1 MREEQSGQV
10 QRFEG
15 ALSPNQLLEPSFDEW
30 YRHEHPRLIATLLLI
45 TGDLALVT
53 ESVDEAFARALER
66 WARVSAMAS
75 PTGWTFTVARN
86 LSRRSAWRLGLERRL
101 LARSPRARDIP
112 PPAGEIWAAV
122 SQLAPRQR
130 EVVVLRHVTDLREA
144 EIAQVLGISRSTV
157 SSTLRSAYAR
167 LAHSIDES
175 PTQSEDKCHN
185 SKK

>member
-1 MREEQSGQV
+1 MQPL
-10 QRFEG
+10 EG
-15 ALSPNQLLEPSFDEW
+15 ALSPNEASEATFDAW
-30 YRHEHPRLIATLLLI
+30 YRREHPRLIATLLLI
-45 TGDLALVT
+45 TGDLVLAT

-66 WARVSAMAS
+66 WARVGTMAS

-86 LSRRSAWRLGLERRL
+86 LSRRSAWRAGLERRL
-101 LARSPRARDIP
+101 LARSPRVPDIP
-112 PPAGEIWAAV
+112 APAGEIWAVV
-122 SQLAPRQR
+122 SELAPRQR

-144 EIAQVLGISRSTV
+144 EIAQLLGISRSTV

-175 PTQSEDKCHN
+175 LTKSEDTCQN